1 MANETSI
8 NPHPYHFLR
17 KMREAAYHGIGTKG
31 KGVWETNFWM
41 ELMSASNRAQVL
53 PHVYVRVLMEHPHFE
68 AVRAELE
75 AVMDGDAFQGIDCS
89 SSETFTTSLMTQSTI
104 MGPGSECRGLYAA

>member
-17 KMREAAYHGIGTKG
+17 KMREAAYHGIGTMAKG
-31 KGVWETNFWM
+31 IWEGNLWAAM
-41 ELMSASNRAQVL
+41 MSASDRARVL
-53 PHVYVRVLMEHPHFE
+53 PHMYVRALMEHPHFE

-75 AVMDGDAFQGIDCS
+75 AVMGGDTFQGIDCS
-89 SSETFTTSLMTQSTI
+89 SSEAFTTSLMTQSTI